1 MMSIITVSGES
12 PPDVTK
18 QSPVGL
24 LGTNA
29 LLCPHFL
36 FLGNG
41 PHSASTAFPKF
52 QRTGLDSCCS
62 GKEGGAKTREEEP
75 RNNST
80 ALGQDPGSLSEDTH
94 DDTGILHT

>member
-36 FLGNG
+36 F
-41 PHSASTAFPKF
+41 
-52 QRTGLDSCCS
+52 
-62 GKEGGAKTREEEP
+62 
-75 RNNST
+75 
-80 ALGQDPGSLSEDTH
+80 
-94 DDTGILHT
+94 